1 MNNKNNIE
9 EDFRTPNKTLNKII
23 ELQSMNTN
31 NENTKDEYTENL
43 LLSGD
48 IQNIDINLNLTP
60 KSNLELFK
68 KYFPIVIT
76 TFSFLFSY
84 YLYYLSL
91 EPYFGGFDTC
101 VFKKE
106 WIKSKVLEA
115 IFSILINTVL
125 FN

>member
-1 MNNKNNIE
+1 
-9 EDFRTPNKTLNKII
+9 
-23 ELQSMNTN
+23 MNTD
-31 NENTKDEYTENL
+31 NENTKDEHTENL

-60 KSNLELFK
+60 KSNFELFK

-76 TFSFLFSY
+76 TFSFLLSY

-91 EPYFGGFDTC
+91 EPCFGGFDTC

-106 WIKSKVLEA
+106 WIKS
-115 IFSILINTVL
+115 
-125 FN
+125 